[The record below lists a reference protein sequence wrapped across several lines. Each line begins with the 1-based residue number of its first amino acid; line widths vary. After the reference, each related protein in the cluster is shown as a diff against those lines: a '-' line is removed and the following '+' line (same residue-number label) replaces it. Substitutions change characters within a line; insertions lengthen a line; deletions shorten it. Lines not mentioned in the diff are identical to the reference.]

1 MNDALL
7 YLATDNPI
15 GMIAVAGAFAI
26 PIVAI
31 IAGVASSTSSSR
43 DKERSRREIAAYV
56 AEGSMTP
63 EEGERLLNA
72 GEKVGR
78 RSC

>member
-1 MNDALL
+1 MSQWGGLSAGELL
-7 YLATDNPI
+7 FL
-15 GMIAVAGAFAI
+15 I

-31 IAGVASSTSSSR
+31 VGVCLMGIIKALSR
-43 DKERSRREIAAYV
+43 DAARKHAVREREQSRREIAAYV

-72 GEKVGR
+72 GEETG
-78 RSC
+78 